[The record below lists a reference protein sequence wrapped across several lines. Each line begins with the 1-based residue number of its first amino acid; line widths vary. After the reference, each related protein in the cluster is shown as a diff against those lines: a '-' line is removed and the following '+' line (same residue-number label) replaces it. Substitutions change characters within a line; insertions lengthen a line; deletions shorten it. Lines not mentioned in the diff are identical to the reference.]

1 MGKNW
6 IRIGGVGVLGDLDW
20 EGADGEEAAEGG
32 GGGRGRERAFTEGK
46 EEELETAEPTNEEA
60 DGALEMDGMELERNV
75 EEEEEE
81 GEN

>member
-1 MGKNW
+1 MMW
-6 IRIGGVGVLGDLDW
+6 GGFVVGDFDW
-20 EGADGEEAAEGG
+20 EGADGEEAWEGG
-32 GGGRGRERAFTEGK
+32 GGGGGAERASTEGK